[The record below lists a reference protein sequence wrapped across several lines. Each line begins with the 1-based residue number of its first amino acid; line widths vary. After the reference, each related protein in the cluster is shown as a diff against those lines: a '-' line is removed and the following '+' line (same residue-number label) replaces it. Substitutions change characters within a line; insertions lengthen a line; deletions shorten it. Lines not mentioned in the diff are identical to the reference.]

1 MSTVKHIVF
10 WRLKDGAGGKTKAE
24 NAREVKSRLEA
35 LRGRIP
41 GLREIEV
48 GLDFERSAAAWDV
61 ALCCALDSRAALDA
75 YQKHPLH
82 QEVARF
88 IAAVRESRA
97 VVDYEVG

>member
-10 WRLKDGAGGKTKAE
+10 WRLKDAAGGRTKAE
-24 NAREVKSRLEA
+24 NAREVKARLEA

-41 GLREIEV
+41 GLRHVEV
-48 GLDFERSAAAWDV
+48 GIDFERSAAAFDV
-61 ALCCALDSRAALDA
+61 ALYCELESRAALDA

-82 QEVARF
+82 QEVAGF
-88 IAAVRESRA
+88 ISGVRDARA